1 MKHVSKILP
10 ENSETKEIVT
20 QLALS
25 NVQVVPE
32 EAQVNAKVP
41 LITSVII
48 TKIMNAHQEVQYVK
62 LELPNIHALMELALL
77 ISMELS
83 ILWVIVQLLVPQVD
97 VPVVGQTLTVH
108 AKPLT
113 LYVTN

>member
-10 ENSETKEIVT
+10 VHSHPVEIVT

-32 EAQVNAKVP
+32 EAQVNAKVQI
-41 LITSVII
+41 ITSVII
-48 TKIMNAHQEVQYVK
+48 TKIIYAHQEVHNVQ
-62 LELPNIHALMELALL
+62 LELPNIHALTELVLL

-83 ILWVIVQLLVPQVD
+83 LLWLIVQLLVPQVD
-97 VPVVGQTLTVH
+97 VPIVGQTLTVL